1 MGFIRF
7 VFGATLGFGLGW
19 VAGRIYAPDS
29 GDELRREARRRYEY
43 IAAEAE
49 KAAAEKRREME
60 ARYEQAKAAKPSQ
73 TAFS

>member
-7 VFGATLGFGLGW
+7 VLGAAVGFGLGW
-19 VAGRIYAPDS
+19 AAGRVYAPDS

-49 KAAAEKRREME
+49 KAAVQKRQEMQ
-60 ARYEQAKAAKPSQ
+60 ARYEQAKAPKP
-73 TAFS
+73 A

>member
-7 VFGATLGFGLGW
+7 VLGAAVGVGLGW
-19 VAGRIYAPDS
+19 VAGRLYAPHS

-49 KAAAEKRREME
+49 KAAEEKRKEMQ
-60 ARYEQAKAAKPSQ
+60 ARYEQAKAVRPA
-73 TAFS
+73 